1 LSKKGFPEPE
11 DIELD
16 SDEAI
21 LKWFLKKTKGKTKLE
36 PKDWRRVFF
45 YLKSKGFN
53 SEEIYDFFRKR
64 RGYEGE

>member
-1 LSKKGFPEPE
+1 
-11 DIELD
+11 LD